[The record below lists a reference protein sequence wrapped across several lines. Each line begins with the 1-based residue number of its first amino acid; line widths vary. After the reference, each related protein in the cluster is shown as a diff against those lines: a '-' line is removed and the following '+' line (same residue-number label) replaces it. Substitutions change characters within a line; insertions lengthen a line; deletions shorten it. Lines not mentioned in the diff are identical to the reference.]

1 MSETKDEIAA
11 DRDRLQQ
18 ELDTANARIAQL
30 EQERPALAGPARP
43 ANPEPRFELSAGEQ
57 AELQTQGFTRSV
69 RDSSVIVADD
79 YPDLVDR
86 DAMTDAARAA
96 NDREKQARER
106 RAADTVREG

>member
-18 ELDTANARIAQL
+18 ELDAANARVAQL
-30 EQERPALAGPARP
+30 EQERTTAAPARP

-69 RDSSVIVADD
+69 RDSSIIVADD

-106 RAADTVREG
+106 RAADAVREG